1 MNRLSKSF
9 AIALALAPLL
19 VTSGKVSGKSSLACD
34 IGPVQ
39 RHYGSNDWL
48 VYSCADARSIVV
60 VSATG
65 TSIQLGYFLVSPH
78 GKDVTVA
85 GEGWGKDSAYQP
97 AFQALKRL
105 NAKALAGLV
114 METKEVAARPVTK

>member
-1 MNRLSKSF
+1 MKRLAQIF
-9 AIALALAPLL
+9 AVTLALAPLL
-19 VTSGKVSGKSSLACD
+19 AVAKESEKASLACD

-48 VYSCADARSIVV
+48 VYSCADARSVVV

-65 TSIQLGYFLVSPH
+65 TSSRLGYFLVSPH
-78 GKDVTVA
+78 GQGVTVA

-97 AFQALKRL
+97 AFQALKGL
-105 NAKALAGLV
+105 NAQGLAAMV
-114 METKEVAARPVTK
+114 METKEVGAKPVKK